1 VFVESKVISLPF
13 ALILTIM
20 SLSKIVIGFTVL
32 LASTKLIGITFT
44 KSADLLKHEESTRR
58 LLTNANIQLI

>member
-1 VFVESKVISLPF
+1 
-13 ALILTIM
+13 M